1 MSFDRPDPDDKQ
13 VTDTEQNEAPED
25 DAVRR
30 PPKEQD
36 VTGGEQG
43 DPVEP
48 PD

>member
-1 MSFDRPDPDDKQ
+1 MSVDRPEPDDKQ
-13 VTDTEQNEAPED
+13 VTDTEPNEPPED

-30 PPKEQD
+30 RPQAQD
-36 VTGGEQG
+36 VTSGEQG